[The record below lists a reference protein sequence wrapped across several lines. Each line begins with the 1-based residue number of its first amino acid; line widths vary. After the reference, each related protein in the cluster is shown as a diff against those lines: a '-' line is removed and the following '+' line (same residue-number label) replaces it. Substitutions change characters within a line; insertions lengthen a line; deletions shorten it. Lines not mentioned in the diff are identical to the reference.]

1 MKGSSLGQEEM
12 KLLTEGSQTFPYW
25 EDQELE
31 KLSNILLAEDLFTD
45 VFSTDPWFFIMQNT
59 EHHTSSGFM
68 WASLVFLYW
77 WECSFPEF
85 QLIGFFSF
93 TYFSVKALIIVSWL
107 LALGTINYSFPHFH
121 FIFSNNMTG
130 ISPLVIISFFF
141 LMEFKRER
149 KTTCCFVFWLRKVFH
164 FSYAL
169 ISNSWEQC
177 YLWKW
182 AS

>member
-25 EDQELE
+25 KDQELE

-59 EHHTSSGFM
+59 EQHTSSGFM
-68 WASLVFLYW
+68 WDSLEFLYW

-93 TYFSVKALIIVSWL
+93 TYFSVKALIIVSCL
-107 LALGTINYSFPHFH
+107 LALGTINHSFPHFH

-130 ISPLVIISFFF
+130 ISALVIISFFKCRLILQF
-141 LMEFKRER
+141 QCQDK
-149 KTTCCFVFWLRKVFH
+149 
-164 FSYAL
+164 FS
-169 ISNSWEQC
+169 
-177 YLWKW
+177 
-182 AS
+182 